1 VVEKIRAREI
11 QDSDID
17 AVLDLLKRGFVSRPR
32 AFWHEVLTRLP
43 WCTAST
49 QMPKYGYLLECD
61 ARVVGVILLISS
73 RMQTASGSATRC
85 NVSSWYVEPD
95 FRAYA
100 SLLVAKALG
109 HKDVTYLNVTA
120 APHTRPML
128 KAQGYAQYSKGVFVC
143 APALRFS
150 LRDTPAKIFAVQPP
164 DPTAVDPHEGHLL
177 EQHAEYGC
185 FSLWCV
191 TPERAHPF
199 VFRPRLAKGVV
210 PCAQLIYCA
219 DIADFARFAGPIGR
233 WLALRG
239 RPFVIV
245 DSNGPIRGLIG
256 KYFDGV
262 MPKYF
267 KGPSRPRLGDLAY
280 TETAIFGV

>member
-1 VVEKIRAREI
+1 
-11 QDSDID
+11 
-17 AVLDLLKRGFVSRPR
+17 
-32 AFWHEVLTRLP
+32 
-43 WCTAST
+43 
-49 QMPKYGYLLECD
+49 M
-61 ARVVGVILLISS
+61 VGVILLISS
-73 RMQTASGSATRC
+73 RVQTESGSATRC
-85 NVSSWYVEPD
+85 NVSSWYVEPA

-100 SLLVAKALG
+100 SLLVAKALA

-150 LRDTPAKIFAVQPP
+150 LRDTPARVFSVRPP
-164 DPTAVDPHEGHLL
+164 DSAAVDPHEQHLL
-177 EQHAEYGC
+177 EEHAEYGC

-191 TPERAHPF
+191 TPERAYPF
-199 VFRPRLAKGVV
+199 VFRPRMAKGVV

-219 DIADFARFAGPIGR
+219 DIEDFARFAGPIGR
-233 WLALRG
+233 WLARASAGLDDDAPWRG
-239 RPFVIV
+239 SETEAPGLSMTATGVHIVDAFVIV